1 MPTEKLELTALT
13 RAAPAESLTVEADT
27 RTIEFPFSS
36 ELPVERWFGNEV
48 LSHRSGAADLARLN
62 DGGALL
68 YNHNV
73 DEIIGVVERAW
84 MSENRGHAR
93 VRFAKTARAD
103 EIFGMVQDGIMRNVS
118 FGYRI
123 SEMTETLDDGQPT
136 YTATRWEPF
145 EISLVTVPADPTVGI
160 GRADANEKRPVVL
173 NRAEPEAPPAPNTE
187 KEIEMSDTDASVTDA
202 GVAAALAERARI
214 SAISALGTRHGN
226 ADLAR
231 TLIDSGK
238 SLDEARAAFLES
250 ITGKQEPM
258 TSAPSPEI
266 GLSKTESRS
275 FSFLRAL
282 NALANPTDRRALEA
296 AAFELECSDAVG
308 SKIGKRAQGIYVPFE
323 VLSRDLTVGTT
334 TAGGHTVATDVMASD
349 FISLLRN
356 RMATAAL
363 GARMMSGLVGNV
375 AIPRQTGGATAYWVA
390 EGSAPTESQQA
401 FDQVTLSPKT
411 VGAFTDISRK
421 LLLQSSVDIEA
432 LVRSDLAT
440 VLALA
445 IDAAAINGSGSSN
458 QPRGILNVSG
468 IGSVVGG
475 TNGAAPDWADMVD
488 LESAV
493 SSANADVGNLAY
505 LTNAKVRGK
514 LKQTE
519 KASSTGQFVWENGN
533 TVNGYNAAV
542 SNQVPS
548 NLTKGSSSGVCSAIV
563 YGNFSDLLVGMW
575 GTLDLTVDPYSQ
587 STSGT
592 MRVVALQDVDVAVRH
607 AESFAAMVDALTA

>member
-13 RAAPAESLTVEADT
+13 RAAPAESLTVEVDT

-173 NRAEPEAPPAPNTE
+173 NRAEPEAPTAPNTE

>member
-13 RAAPAESLTVEADT
+13 RAAPAESLTVEVDT

-93 VRFAKTARAD
+93 VRFAKTAKAD
-103 EIFGMVQDGIMRNVS
+103 EVFGMVQDGIMRNVS

-123 SEMTETLDDGQPT
+123 AEMTETLDDGQPT

-173 NRAEPEAPPAPNTE
+173 NRAEPEAPTAPNTE

>member
-27 RTIEFPFSS
+27 RIIEFPFSS

-93 VRFAKTARAD
+93 VRFAKTAKAD
-103 EIFGMVQDGIMRNVS
+103 EVFGMVQDGIMRNVS

>member
-1 MPTEKLELTALT
+1 MPADKIELTALT
-13 RAAPAESLTVEADT
+13 RAAPAESLTVEADA

-48 LSHRSGAADLARLN
+48 LSHRSGAADFSRLN

-68 YNHNV
+68 YNHNT

-84 MSENRGHAR
+84 MADNRGHAR

-123 SEMTETLDDGQPT
+123 AEMTETSEDGTPT

-160 GRADANEKRPVVL
+160 GRADANEKRPVVV
-173 NRAEPEAPPAPNTE
+173 NRAEPEAPTAPTPEQETE
-187 KEIEMSDTDASVTDA
+187 MTDNAASVTDA

-214 SAISALGTRHGN
+214 SAISALGARHGN
-226 ADLAR
+226 TDLAR
-231 TLIDSGK
+231 TLIDGGK
-238 SLDEARAAFLES
+238 SLDEARAAFLEA

-258 TSAPSPEI
+258 TAAPSPEI
-266 GLSKTESRS
+266 GLSKKESRS

-308 SKIGKRAQGIYVPFE
+308 AKIGKRAQGIYVPFE

-356 RMATAAL
+356 SMATAGL

-390 EGSAPTESQQA
+390 EGSAPTESAQA

-421 LLLQSSVDIEA
+421 LLLQSSIDIEA

-493 SSANADVGNLAY
+493 TSANADIGSLAY

-514 LKQTE
+514 LKQTV
-519 KASSTGQFVWENGN
+519 KASGTAQFVWENGN
-533 TVNGYNAAV
+533 TVNGYTAAV

-548 NLTKGSSSGVCSAIV
+548 NLTKGSASGVCSAIL
-563 YGNFSDLLVGMW
+563 YGNWNDLLIGMW

-607 AESFAAMVDALTA
+607 AESFSAMVDALTA

>member
-1 MPTEKLELTALT
+1 MSEDKIFELSVLT
-13 RAAPAESLTVEADT
+13 RAAPTDAMTVEAET

-48 LSHRSGAADLARLN
+48 LSHRSGAADLSRLN

-68 YNHNV
+68 YNHNT

-84 MSENRGHAR
+84 MADKRGFAR

-103 EIFGMVQDGIMRNVS
+103 EILGMVQDGIMRNVS

-123 SEMTETLDDGQPT
+123 AEMTESVKDGQST
-136 YTATRWEPF
+136 YTATRWEPY

-160 GRADANEKRPVVL
+160 GRADANEKRPVHVI
-173 NRAEPEAPPAPNTE
+173 RAEEPAPIAPTPE
-187 KEIEMSDTDASVTDA
+187 KEIPEMTDTSATVTDA
-202 GVAAALAERARI
+202 GVHAALAERARI
-214 SAISALGTRHGN
+214 SAISALGVRHGN

-231 TLIDSGK
+231 SLIDGGK
-238 SLDEARAAFLES
+238 SLDEARAAFLETIS
-250 ITGKQEPM
+250 AKQEPLNGRE
-258 TSAPSPEI
+258 AEI
-266 GLSKTESRS
+266 GMSKKEVRS
-275 FSFLRAL
+275 FSFLRAF

-308 SKIGKRAQGIYVPFE
+308 SKLGKRAQGIYVPFD

-334 TAGGHTVATDVMASD
+334 TAGGHTVGTDVMGSD

-356 RMATAAL
+356 NMVTASL

-390 EGSAPTESQQA
+390 ESGAPTESSQA
-401 FDQVTLSPKT
+401 FDQVALSPKT

-421 LLLQSSVDIEA
+421 LLLQSSLDVEA

-458 QPRGILNVSG
+458 QPKGILNQTG
-468 IGSVVGG
+468 IGSVAGG
-475 TNGAAPDWADMVD
+475 TNGAAPTWANMVD
-488 LESAV
+488 LESAI
-493 SSANADVGNLAY
+493 SSANADVGALSY

-514 LKQTE
+514 LKQTV
-519 KASSTGQFVWENGN
+519 KAANTAAFVWENGN
-533 TVNGYNAAV
+533 LVNGYNAAV

-548 NLTKGSSSGVCSAIV
+548 TLTKGTASGVCSAIIF
-563 YGNFSDLLVGMW
+563 GNWNDLLMGMW
-575 GTLDLTVDPYSQ
+575 GTLDLTVDPYSN

-592 MRVVALQDVDVAVRH
+592 LRIVALQDVDVAVRH
-607 AESFAAMVDALTA
+607 PESFAAMVDALT

>member
-13 RAAPAESLTVEADT
+13 RAAPAESLTVEVDT

-93 VRFAKTARAD
+93 VRFAKTAKAD
-103 EIFGMVQDGIMRNVS
+103 EVFGMVQDGIMRNVS

-123 SEMTETLDDGQPT
+123 AEMTETLDDGQPT

-173 NRAEPEAPPAPNTE
+173 NRAEPEAPTAPNTE
-187 KEIEMSDTDASVTDA
+187 KEIKMSDTDASVTDA

>member
-93 VRFAKTARAD
+93 VRFAKTAKAD
-103 EIFGMVQDGIMRNVS
+103 EVFGMVQDGIMRNVS

-356 RMATAAL
+356 SMATAAL